1 MSVTRRQQCDH
12 VRGAKR
18 ENTRFAC
25 FALLLF
31 FILPGLALARTATTT
46 ISISICYNGIIDNA
60 EVCDDGL
67 FNTGAYGSTTATRHC
82 NSTCSGYGPYCGDGV
97 LQALYSEQCD
107 DGNAVNGDLCDN
119 QCRQEAP
126 PVSTTT
132 PPQPPPPP
140 PVSSG
145 GGGGGGVFTGA
156 IPVHAQTRVILEGK
170 AYPNSSINVLK
181 DGQVIGVV
189 QSDSNADFSYEA
201 TNMTAGPTTFGF
213 WANDGRGIRSI
224 TYTTTFQVTQNAVT
238 TVSNVFLPPTIDLKS
253 KKVTLGDMVDAFG
266 ATAPL
271 AKVSLFLDKEKNARI
286 MATSTG
292 AGLWTATVP
301 TDGLTDEAFHAVKAM
316 FELFGPGAQSKSG
329 YSQAVNFYVG
339 LRDARAL
346 KTGDLNGDGK
356 VNLVDFSILLF
367 HWDTDHDIA
376 DLNSDGKVNLTDFSI
391 LLFNW
396 TG

>member
-1 MSVTRRQQCDH
+1 MQNV
-12 VRGAKR
+12 KR
-18 ENTRFAC
+18 ANTRFAY
-25 FALLLF
+25 FVLLIF
-31 FILPGLALARTATTT
+31 FVVPISAFARTATTT
-46 ISISICYNGIIDNA
+46 IIVSICNNAIIDGG

-82 NSTCSGYGPYCGDGV
+82 NAVCSGFGPYCGDGV
-97 LQALYSEQCD
+97 FQALYSEQCD
-107 DGNAVNGDLCDN
+107 DGNAVNGDLCTD
-119 QCRQEAP
+119 QCVQESP

-132 PPQPPPPP
+132 PPTPPPPP
-140 PVSSG
+140 PVPSG
-145 GGGGGGVFTGA
+145 GGGGGGLFTGA
-156 IPVHAQTRVILEGK
+156 IPVRAQTRVILEGK

-181 DGQVIGVV
+181 DGQLVGVV
-189 QSDSNADFSYEA
+189 QSDGNADFSYEA

-213 WANDGRGIRSI
+213 WANDSRGVRSI

-238 TVSNVFLPPTIDLKS
+238 TVSNVFLPPTLDLKT
-253 KKVTLGDMVDAFG
+253 KKVTLGALVEAFG

-271 AKVSLFLDKEKNARI
+271 AKVSLFLDKEKNARTV
-286 MATSTG
+286 ATSTG
-292 AGLWTATVP
+292 AGLWSAMIP
-301 TDGLTDEAFHAVKAM
+301 TDDVADEAFHAVKAM
-316 FELFGPGAQSKSG
+316 FELFGSGAQSKSG

-339 LRDARAL
+339 LRDARAF

-367 HWDTDHDIA
+367 HWNTDHDIA